1 MEQILRYSEKRLNE
15 RETPRLSTEELM
27 KMADFIFKSNCF
39 EFNGEVKR
47 LRSGTII
54 GTKFAPPYAC
64 IFMEAVKTEFNSGQ
78 NFQSFYSSV
87 TLMTYF
93 LCGPMEKKK
102 LVRFLDELNN
112 F

>member
-78 NFQSFYSSV
+78 NFQSFYRNYSYV
-87 TLMTYF
+87 DDIFFMWTH
-93 LCGPMEKKK
+93 GEKKTCS
-102 LVRFLDELNN
+102 VS
-112 F
+112 